1 MLKTR
6 NKKNARATTH
16 HFSPSHERW
25 TRKNRNETHCERIY
39 KTHLSPPLPV
49 AFSSTEIRG
58 GVLAATTMVRPAI
71 TIQQPVPIW
80 ILERYSSLRWYLVAG
95 HVLHNARRLQGPA
108 HTCSL
113 RPTYI
118 SQRHGQLSYEVLF
131 RLFLITFF
139 YLHTCFSNSRTR
151 LFSFPIIC
159 RSTLRD
165 WKLGLTSQ
173 ASSHPVLPG

>member
-1 MLKTR
+1 MDTPKQPKW
-6 NKKNARATTH
+6 N
-16 HFSPSHERW
+16 
-25 TRKNRNETHCERIY
+25 THCERIY

-131 RLFLITFF
+131 RLFLIIFF
-139 YLHTCFSNSRTR
+139 IFIYVSRIR
-151 LFSFPIIC
+151 GHDYFHFQLFVVQRYVIEN
-159 RSTLRD
+159 L
-165 WKLGLTSQ
+165 
-173 ASSHPVLPG
+173 A

>member
-25 TRKNRNETHCERIY
+25 THKNRNETHCERIY

-80 ILERYSSLRWYLVAG
+80 ILERYTSLRWYLVAG

-131 RLFLITFF
+131 RLFLIIFF
-139 YLHTCFSNSRTR
+139 IFIYVSRIR
-151 LFSFPIIC
+151 GHDYFHFQLFVVQRYVIEN
-159 RSTLRD
+159 L
-165 WKLGLTSQ
+165 
-173 ASSHPVLPG
+173 A